1 MFADDTTLLA
11 SSDYLNIEELKNRL
25 SHALSLNVDEWATN
39 NKLPLNCSKTK
50 TILINGPRLRKRLS
64 NEDRKLE
71 IELKGSTLEQVENV
85 KLLGLELDEQL
96 SFDVH
101 IDSLCRK
108 ISKRI
113 GKLNRIKAYLP
124 RAERILYCNSL
135 IKPLILY
142 CSVIWTSCCSHD
154 NINRIF
160 KLQKRCARIILDAQ
174 QRHSTLDLFN
184 ILGWVPYNI
193 ESDIK
198 RCLIA
203 YKRIMGTC
211 PANIERIVR
220 TKQQPAQQKYTRC

>member
-1 MFADDTTLLA
+1 M
-11 SSDYLNIEELKNRL
+11 
-25 SHALSLNVDEWATN
+25 
-39 NKLPLNCSKTK
+39 

-96 SFDVH
+96 GFDVH
-101 IDSLCRK
+101 IDSLCKK

-113 GKLNRIKAYLP
+113 GILNRIKAYLP
-124 RAERILYCNSL
+124 RAERILYYNSL

-154 NINRIF
+154 NINKIF
-160 KLQKRCARIILDAQ
+160 NLQKRCARIILDAQ

-211 PANIERIVR
+211 PAYMNELLEL
-220 TKQQPAQQKYTRC
+220 K